1 MSETSMKPFSR
12 EVEAWFEYRVHQE
25 AFKRLQLVLEH
36 RYLGVLTGE
45 VGSGKSTLVRRLFR
59 SLDAR
64 QYQSVY
70 MSMAGLKPKDFYG
83 ELLRH
88 AGEEAPFSAAKAK
101 RLWEEVLLNRQSQG
115 ERQLVVVID
124 EAQDLSPAML
134 LELRFVMNQHMD
146 AASLF
151 PLILVG
157 QPELRKLLKMN
168 KYEAVSQRIGMQ
180 YHLTGMNREETMG
193 YIRHQCKLSE
203 TPLPVFSESAMGLVF
218 SFSQGIARIVNHLC
232 SLALLEATA
241 KNLEV
246 IEENHIGRILADVER
261 QRGTAG

>member
-1 MSETSMKPFSR
+1 MNGNPAKPFSR
-12 EVEAWFEYRVHQE
+12 EVETWFEYRAHQE
-25 AFKRLQLVLEH
+25 AFTRLQLVLEH

-45 VGSGKSTLVRRLFR
+45 VGSGKSTLVRRLFH

-64 QYQSVY
+64 QYQTVY
-70 MSMAGLKPKDFYG
+70 MSIAGMKPKDFYG

-101 RLWEEVLLNRQSQG
+101 RQWEEVLLSRPSHG

-124 EAQDLSPAML
+124 EAQDLNPTML

-157 QPELRKLLKMN
+157 QPELRKVLKMN

-180 YHLTGMNREETMG
+180 YHLTGMNREETFG
-193 YIRHQCKLSE
+193 YIRHQCKLNES
-203 TPLPVFSESAMGLVF
+203 PIPVFSEGAMGLVF
-218 SFSQGIARIVNHLC
+218 TFSQGIARIVNHLC
-232 SLALLEATA
+232 NLALLEAMG

-246 IEENHIGRILADVER
+246 IEESLIGRILADVER